1 MNGDP
6 EVNKIANGG
15 FTSKTDHH
23 DDDGLDLDPIEIWL
37 GNPLEWTLTTN
48 PVNAQQEAILPL
60 DLMAY
65 PPSLSLRKG
74 KRQRCCLMSG

>member
-23 DDDGLDLDPIEIWL
+23 DDDGLYLDPIEIWL
-37 GNPLEWTLTTN
+37 GNPLE
-48 PVNAQQEAILPL
+48 
-60 DLMAY
+60 
-65 PPSLSLRKG
+65 
-74 KRQRCCLMSG
+74 